1 MEYDNTLLYC
11 RCCKQKINTE
21 TERCPQCGAEDPFY
35 FVKTR
40 KVKKGQIWRVLLTSL
55 ISFAITEYI
64 DPQNT
69 VLSVVCFMAINLVLF
84 AIFESAVTFVLRE
97 DKKKYSEEFKKI
109 CDEANDEV
117 AFNAWSSKMDNI
129 IG

>member
-1 MEYDNTLLYC
+1 MTLIEG
-11 RCCKQKINTE
+11 QT
-21 TERCPQCGAEDPFY
+21 PQ
-35 FVKTR
+35 
-40 KVKKGQIWRVLLTSL
+40 KGQIWRVLLTSL

-64 DPQNT
+64 DPQNI

>member
-11 RCCKQKINTE
+11 RCCKQKINAE
-21 TERCPQCGAEDPFY
+21 TERCQQCGAEDPFY

-64 DPQNT
+64 TPKT
-69 VLSVVCFMAINLVLF
+69 IVLSVVCFMAINLVLF

>member
-21 TERCPQCGAEDPFY
+21 AERCPQCGAEDPFH

-40 KVKKGQIWRVLLTSL
+40 KIKKGQIWRVLLTSL

-64 DPQNT
+64 DPKT
-69 VLSVVCFMAINLVLF
+69 IVLSVVCFMTINLVLF

>member
-11 RCCKQKINTE
+11 RCCKQKINSE

-35 FVKTR
+35 FVKTG

-64 DPQNT
+64 DPKT
-69 VLSVVCFMAINLVLF
+69 IVLSVVCFMTINLVLF

>member
-11 RCCKQKINTE
+11 RCCKQKINSE
-21 TERCPQCGAEDPFY
+21 TERCPQCGAEDPFH

-40 KVKKGQIWRVLLTSL
+40 KIKKGQIWRVLLTSL

-64 DPQNT
+64 DPKSI
-69 VLSVVCFMAINLVLF
+69 LLAVVCFMAINLVLF

-109 CDEANDEV
+109 CNEANDEV

>member
-1 MEYDNTLLYC
+1 MNYDSTLLYC
-11 RCCKQKINTE
+11 RSCKHRINAE

-35 FVKTR
+35 FVKAR

-64 DPQNT
+64 DPKT
-69 VLSVVCFMAINLVLF
+69 ILLSVVCFMAINLVLF

-109 CDEANDEV
+109 CDETNDEV
-117 AFNAWSSKMDNI
+117 AFNAWSSKMDII

>member
-21 TERCPQCGAEDPFY
+21 TERCPQCGAEDPFH

-40 KVKKGQIWRVLLTSL
+40 KIKKGQIWRVLLTSL

-64 DPQNT
+64 DPKT
-69 VLSVVCFMAINLVLF
+69 IVLSVVCFMTINLVLF

-97 DKKKYSEEFKKI
+97 DKKKYSEVQK
-109 CDEANDEV
+109 D
-117 AFNAWSSKMDNI
+117 M
-129 IG
+129 